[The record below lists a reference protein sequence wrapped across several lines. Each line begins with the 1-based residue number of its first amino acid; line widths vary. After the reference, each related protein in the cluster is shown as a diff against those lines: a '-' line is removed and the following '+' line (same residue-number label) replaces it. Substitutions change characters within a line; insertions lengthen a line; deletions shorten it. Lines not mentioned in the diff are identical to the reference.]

1 MQLRQKA
8 REIFEKFFG
17 KVEEKLLF
25 TSDKEFFTNHI
36 NFTFG
41 ESFVKANLDTQ
52 KYFLITLASTL
63 AVGGKIEFKALLQ
76 GAIKNDISPIVIK
89 EVIYQATPYVG
100 FARVCDFLSLCNK
113 VFKN

>member
-41 ESFVKANLDTQ
+41 ESFVVRGILK
-52 KYFLITLASTL
+52 
-63 AVGGKIEFKALLQ
+63 
-76 GAIKNDISPIVIK
+76 KNM
-89 EVIYQATPYVG
+89 
-100 FARVCDFLSLCNK
+100 
-113 VFKN
+113 

>member
-8 REIFEKFFG
+8 REIFEK
-17 KVEEKLLF
+17 LLGGAKKDQLF
-25 TSDKEFFTNHI
+25 ASDKEFFTNHI

-63 AVGGKIEFKALLQ
+63 AVGEK
-76 GAIKNDISPIVIK
+76 
-89 EVIYQATPYVG
+89 
-100 FARVCDFLSLCNK
+100 
-113 VFKN
+113 